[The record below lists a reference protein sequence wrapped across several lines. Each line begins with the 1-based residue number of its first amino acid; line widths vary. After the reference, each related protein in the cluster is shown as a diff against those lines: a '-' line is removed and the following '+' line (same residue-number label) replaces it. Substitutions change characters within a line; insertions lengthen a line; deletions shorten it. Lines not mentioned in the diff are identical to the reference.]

1 MNMPTVH
8 LFHLSLTIALA
19 FFSLFKSSF
28 FIAWD
33 DAFSPIPCLCYT
45 SCDYEFVQINRFIL
59 LPMMS
64 FYSS

>member
-19 FFSLFKSSF
+19 FSSLFKSSIF
-28 FIAWD
+28 LYSMGHCILFN
-33 DAFSPIPCLCYT
+33 PLCYT
-45 SCDYEFVQINRFIL
+45 SCDYEFVQINSFIL

-64 FYSS
+64 FHSS